1 VAKTLLVLGGGRFVG
16 RTAVLEGLAR
26 GWEVTAFNRG
36 SGWVHPEA
44 RHLIGDRLEQNGL
57 ASLSDRAWDIVLDT
71 WSGPPRAVRDS
82 ARELAARASHY
93 VYVSSASVYVPPP
106 PMNTDETAPT
116 VEASP
121 DATDGDY
128 AECKRGAE
136 LAVLEAFGERALVAR
151 AGIILGPYEDVGR
164 LTWWLRRSAKGGEIL
179 APGPPDFPLQYVD
192 ARDLITFAL
201 DAALA
206 GNHGPFNVTSRRGH
220 ATMRD
225 LLDACVA
232 ATGVRNAE
240 LTWVEPDAIEA
251 AGIEG
256 WIELPMWLPPG
267 EFDGMLGFAVERA
280 HEAGLCCRP
289 VHKTVSDT
297 WEWLSASADGVPRRA
312 ELPRTGLD
320 PTRERQVLAEWHAR
334 RA

>member
-1 VAKTLLVLGGGRFVG
+1 MLD
-16 RTAVLEGLAR
+16 GLAR
-26 GWEVTAFNRG
+26 GWEVTTFNRG

-44 RHLIGDRLEQNGL
+44 RHLIGDRLDPNGL

-71 WSGPPRAVRDS
+71 WSGPPRVVRES
-82 ARELAARASHY
+82 ARELAERTSRY

-136 LAVLEAFGERALVAR
+136 LAVLEAFGERALLTR

-206 GNHGPFNVTSRRGH
+206 GHHGPFNVTSPRGH
-220 ATMRD
+220 ATMRE

-232 ATGVRNAE
+232 ATGARNAE
-240 LTWVEPDAIEA
+240 LTWVDPDAIEA
-251 AGIEG
+251 AGVKG
-256 WIELPMWLPPG
+256 WTELPMWLPPG
-267 EFDGMLGFAVERA
+267 EFDGMLGFSVEHA
-280 HEAGLCCRP
+280 HEAGLRCRP
-289 VHKTVSDT
+289 VHETVSDT
-297 WEWLSASADGVPRRA
+297 WEWLSACAEGVPQRA

-334 RA
+334 RH